1 MLRKPEW
8 LKIKLPEREEYSH
21 IKKIL
26 RDERLNTV
34 CVEAKCPNLGK
45 CWDSGTATFMILG
58 DTCTRACR
66 FCATKTGNPSGVV
79 DQSEPER
86 LLNAVKKMDLKYV
99 VITSVDRDDLDDL
112 GAGIFIRTVE
122 LLRKNSNSIGIE
134 VLTPD
139 FAGREELINAVINSG
154 INVFAHNIE
163 VVKRISP
170 SIRDAKAGYDLSM
183 KVLEIAAR
191 NGNVVVKSGMM
202 VGIGETDDEV
212 YETIEEVASLGVK
225 IFTIGQYLQPT
236 RKNIEVSRYVTPEM
250 FKSYEEK
257 GKEVGV
263 YVVAGPLVRSSFM
276 AKEVY
281 DKVKNA

>member
-8 LKIKLPEREEYSH
+8 LKVKLPQREEYSNV
-21 IKKIL
+21 KKIL
-26 RDERLNTV
+26 REERLHTV

-66 FCATKTGNPSGVV
+66 FCATKTGNPKGVV
-79 DQSEPER
+79 DRSEPDR
-86 LLNAVKKMDLKYV
+86 LVDAVKRMGLDYV

-112 GAGIFIRTVE
+112 GATIFVKTVE
-122 LLRKNSNSIGIE
+122 LLRKSNSQIGIE

-139 FAGREELINAVINSG
+139 FGGREDPINEVLNSG
-154 INVFAHNIE
+154 IDVFAHNIE
-163 VVKRISP
+163 VVRRISP
-170 SIRDAKAGYDLSM
+170 KIRDARADYDLSM
-183 KVLEIAAR
+183 NVLKIAAKSR
-191 NGNVVVKSGMM
+191 NVIVKSGIM
-202 VGIGETDDEV
+202 VGIGETDEEV
-212 YETIEEVASLGVK
+212 YRTIEEVASVGVK

-236 RKNIEVSRYVTPEM
+236 KKNIEVDRYVTPET

-257 GKEVGV
+257 GKEVGIN
-263 YVVAGPLVRSSFM
+263 VVSGPLVRSSYM

-281 DKVKNA
+281 NKVKNA

>member
-8 LKIKLPEREEYSH
+8 LKVKLPQREEYSNV
-21 IKKIL
+21 KKIL
-26 RDERLNTV
+26 REERLHTV

-66 FCATKTGNPSGVV
+66 FCATKTGNPKGVV
-79 DQSEPER
+79 DRSEPDR
-86 LLNAVKKMDLKYV
+86 LVDAVKRMGLDYV

-112 GAGIFIRTVE
+112 GATIFVKTVE
-122 LLRKNSNSIGIE
+122 LLRKSNSQIGIE

-139 FAGREELINAVINSG
+139 FGGREDLINEVLNSG
-154 INVFAHNIE
+154 IDVFAHNIE
-163 VVKRISP
+163 VVRRISP
-170 SIRDAKAGYDLSM
+170 KIRDARADYDLSM
-183 KVLEIAAR
+183 NVLKIAAKSR
-191 NGNVVVKSGMM
+191 NVIVKSGIM
-202 VGIGETDDEV
+202 VGIGETDEEV
-212 YETIEEVASLGVK
+212 YRTIEEVASVGVK

-236 RKNIEVSRYVTPEM
+236 KKNIEVDRYVTPET

-257 GKEVGV
+257 GKEVGIN
-263 YVVAGPLVRSSFM
+263 VVSGPLVRSSYM

-281 DKVKNA
+281 NKVKNA